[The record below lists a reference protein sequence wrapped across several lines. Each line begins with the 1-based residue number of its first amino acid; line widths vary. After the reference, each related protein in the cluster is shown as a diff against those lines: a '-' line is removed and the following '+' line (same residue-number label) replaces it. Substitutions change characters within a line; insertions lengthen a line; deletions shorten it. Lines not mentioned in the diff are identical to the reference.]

1 MNATLPIF
9 PLQIVVFPG
18 ENLNLHIFEPRYKQL
33 IQDIQTDHATFG
45 VPPVIDGNQCEV
57 GTEVRLVKIAHT
69 YEDGRMDIKCK
80 GLGPYRTLKS
90 IKEIDDKLYAGSK
103 IERLD
108 FDIVGNQFNNRKILQ
123 MLQLLY
129 REQNIRK
136 KLPKITTQGL
146 SFIIGH
152 QIGLKLN
159 QEYELLN
166 MPSEKERQDYI
177 IRHLKVFIPNA
188 MELIELRKKASLN
201 GQFRKLR
208 NPPGK

>member
-1 MNATLPIF
+1 MNAILPIF

-33 IQDIQTDHATFG
+33 IQDIETADATFG
-45 VPPVIDGNQCEV
+45 VPPVISGTQREV

-69 YEDGRMDIKCK
+69 YEDGRMDIRCK
-80 GLGPYRTLKS
+80 GLGPYRALKTIS
-90 IKEIDDKLYAGSK
+90 EVDNKLYAGSE

-108 FDIVGNQFNNRKILQ
+108 FDLEGNQFNNRKILQ

-136 KLPKITTQGL
+136 KLPKITVQGL

-152 QIGLKLN
+152 QIGLKLE

-166 MPSEKERQDYI
+166 MPLEKDRQNYI
-177 IRHLKVFIPNA
+177 IQHLKVFIPNA
-188 MELIELRKKASLN
+188 TELIELRKRALLN

-208 NPPGK
+208 NPPKK